1 MVAYERVKHEITL
14 GRIAGSFRFR
24 PIPNWRSSPMGLV
37 PEKTSRWNL
46 ITHLSYPPG
55 NSVNDFIDEN
65 LTTVQYSKFDN
76 VISIIQTL
84 GEHVKI
90 GKFIV
95 SLHFDF
101 CSAILETFIYLV
113 IN

>member
-1 MVAYERVKHEITL
+1 MR
-14 GRIAGSFRFR
+14 
-24 PIPNWRSSPMGLV
+24 LV
-37 PEKTSRWNL
+37 HKKTFRWNL

-90 GKFIV
+90 EIFI
-95 SLHFDF
+95 SSQHIDF
-101 CSAILETFIYLV
+101 FSAILETLIYLV
-113 IN
+113 IK